1 MRGAQW
7 RVAGQPPSRDRP
19 TRGTLLC
26 HGWCPPSSQP
36 RLRQRFRMWRERQFR
51 RLRRLP
57 CAEYQRDSRR
67 TGSLRGARHRL
78 RLRRALRCMPSRER
92 GRVSRHSGRGRRPDS
107 ACNAQASVL
116 RVKHW
121 DSGSL
126 LRLGHATTCLIPEWA
141 QFNVTTIKMAISA
154 QAAMNWSKARSA
166 QLQRSILLGG
176 RMVNSLYN
184 PPSQNGNAVRWATR
198 SRATHATCP
207 LIQSEPIAR
216 I

>member
-1 MRGAQW
+1 MSSSILAHRLTGQLPPAAAIATKISMTPGMLRAIEQAPKSARSRPLQRDQLFDHGPSFMRGAQW
-7 RVAGQPPSRDRP
+7 RVAGQSPSWDRP

-92 GRVSRHSGRGRRPDS
+92 GRVSRHSGRGRRP
-107 ACNAQASVL
+107 
-116 RVKHW
+116 
-121 DSGSL
+121 
-126 LRLGHATTCLIPEWA
+126 
-141 QFNVTTIKMAISA
+141 
-154 QAAMNWSKARSA
+154 A
-166 QLQRSILLGG
+166 QLATPKRAFSESSIGTL
-176 RMVNSLYN
+176 V
-184 PPSQNGNAVRWATR
+184 PSDVWATPR
-198 SRATHATCP
+198 RA
-207 LIQSEPIAR
+207 
-216 I
+216 